1 MTDMVTITGV
11 FQGQIRQMEG
21 DGRPTGIYKKPVREA
36 VAVDDAGLEDDHQGD
51 PKAHGGPD
59 RALSHY
65 PAEHYAAWSELYADA
80 GALLRPGVLGENIS
94 TTGLTER
101 NVHVGDVFRMG
112 TALVEVSQ
120 PRQPCWKVSHRLGVP
135 DLARQIAESG
145 RSGWLYRILEPGY
158 VGPGDVAERVEVAE
172 HGYTLARLWALRN
185 DTRPDREHLEFLA
198 ELETLAE
205 SWRER
210 FAQRLDWLRRH
221 A

>member
-1 MTDMVTITGV
+1 MTEMVTITGLY
-11 FQGQIRQMEG
+11 QGRIRPMEG

-65 PAEHYAAWSELYADA
+65 PAEHYAALSELFPEATS
-80 GALLRPGVLGENIS
+80 LLGPGILGENVS
-94 TTGLTER
+94 TNGLTER
-101 NVHVGDVFRMG
+101 TVHVGDVFRIG

-120 PRQPCWKVSHRLGVP
+120 PRQPCWKVSHRLGLP
-135 DLARQIAESG
+135 DLARCIADSG
-145 RSGWLYRILEPGY
+145 RSGWLYRVLDPGY
-158 VGPGDVAERVEVAE
+158 VSPGDVIERVEVAG
-172 HGYTLARLWALRN
+172 HGYTLARLWAIRN
-185 DTRPDREHLEFLA
+185 ETRPDREHLEFLA

-205 SWRER
+205 SWRQR
-210 FAQRLDWLRRH
+210 FSQRLDWLRRH